1 MQKPAAKATAGS
13 QSVCPECGSTDLFI
27 DGENG
32 EVVCRRCGL
41 VIDGTLLDGGPEWRS
56 YTREEEE
63 SRVRVG
69 APTTLTM
76 HNKGL
81 STVIGHDGLDGQRRK
96 LTVDAK
102 NRFQRLRMRQTGS
115 YVRGS
120 AERNLMQAM
129 NDLARF
135 SDAISAPP
143 PVREQAAAVYRKT
156 LERGLVSGRSIRI
169 MAAASLYIA
178 IRMAG
183 LPRSLSEASKICR
196 VKRKELARCY
206 RLIVREL
213 GINIPRLSA
222 LSFLAG
228 IAGEADVPSGALE
241 AATKILR
248 EADVKRAS
256 LGKDP
261 RGLAAAALYI
271 ASKMHGWNV
280 TQKELA
286 RAANITEVTVRN
298 RYRQLCRALKIQV
311 PN

>member
-1 MQKPAAKATAGS
+1 MQKPADKATAES
-13 QSVCPECGSTDLFI
+13 QRVCPECGSTDLFI
-27 DGENG
+27 DRENG
-32 EVVCRRCGL
+32 EVVCRKCGL
-41 VIDGTLLDGGPEWRS
+41 VIDETMLDMGPEWRS
-56 YTREEEE
+56 YTREEKE
-63 SRVRVG
+63 SRTRVG
-69 APTTLTM
+69 APTTLTI

-81 STVIGHDGLDGQRRK
+81 STVIGQDGLDGQRRR
-96 LTVDAK
+96 LTGDAK
-102 NRFQRLRMRQTGS
+102 NRYQRLRIRQTRS

-135 SDAISAPP
+135 SDALSTPP
-143 PVREQAAAVYRKT
+143 SVREQAAAIYRKA
-156 LERGLVSGRSIRI
+156 LERDLVRGRSVRI

-183 LPRSLSEASKICR
+183 LPRSLSEASRICR

-213 GINIPRLSA
+213 GINTPRPSA
-222 LSFLAG
+222 LSFLPR
-228 IAGEADVPSGALE
+228 IAGEADVPSGAVE
-241 AATKILR
+241 AAAKILR
-248 EADVKRAS
+248 EADMKRAS

-271 ASKMHGWNV
+271 ASKMHGWNI

-286 RAANITEVTVRN
+286 DAANTTEVTVRN
-298 RYRQLCRALKIQV
+298 RYRELCRALKIEIS
-311 PN
+311 N

>member
-1 MQKPAAKATAGS
+1 MQKPAAKATAES
-13 QSVCPECGSTDLFI
+13 QRVCPECGSTDLFI
-27 DGENG
+27 DRENG

-41 VIDGTLLDGGPEWRS
+41 VIDETMLDRGPEWRS
-56 YTREEEE
+56 YTREEKE
-63 SRVRVG
+63 SRTRVG
-69 APTTLTM
+69 APTTLTI

-81 STVIGHDGLDGQRRK
+81 STVIGQDGLDGQRRK
-96 LTVDAK
+96 LTADAK
-102 NRFQRLRMRQTGS
+102 NQYQRLRMRQTRS
-115 YVRGS
+115 YVQGS

-135 SDAISAPP
+135 SDALSAPP
-143 PVREQAAAVYRKT
+143 PVREQAAAVYRKA
-156 LERGLVSGRSIRI
+156 LEKDLVRGRSIRI

-183 LPRSLSEASKICR
+183 LPRSLSEASRICR
-196 VKRKELARCY
+196 VKRKEMARCY

-213 GINIPRLSA
+213 GINIPRPSA
-222 LSFLAG
+222 LSFLAR
-228 IAGEADVPSGALE
+228 IAEEADLPGGAVE
-241 AATKILR
+241 AAAKILR
-248 EADVKRAS
+248 EADMKRAS

-298 RYRQLCRALKIQV
+298 RYQELCRALKVEI